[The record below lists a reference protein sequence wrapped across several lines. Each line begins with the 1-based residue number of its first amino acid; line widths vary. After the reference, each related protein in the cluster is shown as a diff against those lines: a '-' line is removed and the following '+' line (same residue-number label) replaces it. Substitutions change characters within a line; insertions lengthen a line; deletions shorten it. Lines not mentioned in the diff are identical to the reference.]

1 MAFGASQMNTINE
14 NKSVLCRSQQFS
26 LVVTFFLCA
35 AVSQLGA
42 QSDTSKR
49 IVSIVPAVTEM
60 LFAIG
65 AGEQVVGVS
74 SFASYPDDVNSRPR
88 VGALLDPNIESILSL
103 KPDLVVMHESQTDA
117 IEQMRRS
124 SIEVFLYRHGG
135 ISDITG
141 MVRQL
146 GRRTGQTTK
155 ATTVAKE
162 IEVALQSIRTRVS
175 NYHKPRILLVLGREP
190 DTIRNVYASGG
201 IGFLNDMVTAAGGI
215 NVFAHVQSEAVRP
228 NAEGILAASPDVII
242 EIRAEGLWSD
252 NKISGQPNV
261 WDTLP
266 AIPAVQKDRVYF
278 LDGSDLTVPGPRV
291 AQATKRLAKTLH
303 PAAFKSR

>member
-1 MAFGASQMNTINE
+1 M
-14 NKSVLCRSQQFS
+14 
-26 LVVTFFLCA
+26 
-35 AVSQLGA
+35 
-42 QSDTSKR
+42 
-49 IVSIVPAVTEM
+49 
-60 LFAIG
+60 
-65 AGEQVVGVS
+65 
-74 SFASYPDDVNSRPR
+74 
-88 VGALLDPNIESILSL
+88 
-103 KPDLVVMHESQTDA
+103 
-117 IEQMRRS
+117 
-124 SIEVFLYRHGG
+124 
-135 ISDITG
+135 
-141 MVRQL
+141 
-146 GRRTGQTTK
+146 
-155 ATTVAKE
+155 
-162 IEVALQSIRTRVS
+162 S

-201 IGFLNDMVTAAGGI
+201 VGFLNDMIVAAGGI

-303 PAAFKSR
+303 PAGFKSR